1 MEEFW
6 GNFLRYRFDFAALA
20 YDCVAAFFRNDRP
33 FGRVMALAGAFFMV
47 LPPIFVL
54 MVGSEQFGDA
64 WAFGL
69 TLVLFVV
76 LLEAPGH
83 LWRHGVANGGNGQD
97 DGSFDRFLFAV
108 LTLLADV
115 LAPFLLIKVHIESTV
130 VLGIAWGVALV
141 GAQDIARSG
150 IACGL
155 ALARGRPVYKY

>member
-33 FGRVMALAGAFFMV
+33 IGRVMALLGAIFMV
-47 LPPIFVL
+47 VPPIFVL
-54 MVGSEQFGDA
+54 IFGNDRFGDA

-83 LWRHGVANGGNGQD
+83 LWRHGVANGGGDLD
-97 DGSFDRFLFAV
+97 DGSFDRFLFGV
-108 LTLLADV
+108 LTVVAGV
-115 LAPFLLIKVHIESTV
+115 LAPFLLIEVHIGSTV
-130 VLGIAWGVALV
+130 LLGITWGVALV
-141 GAQDIARSG
+141 GAQDIVRSG
-150 IACGL
+150 VACSL
-155 ALARGRPVYKY
+155 ALASGRPVYEY